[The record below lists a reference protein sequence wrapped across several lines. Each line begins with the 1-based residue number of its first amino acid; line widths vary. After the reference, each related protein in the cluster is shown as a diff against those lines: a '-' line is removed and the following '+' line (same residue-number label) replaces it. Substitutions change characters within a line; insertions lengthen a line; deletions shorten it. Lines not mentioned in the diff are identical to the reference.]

1 MQLVLGNALLTNRS
15 KMRLF
20 EIIVSVLV
28 GGFAVAFALSLFVEE
43 RALSL
48 QVLVVL
54 VLLLLA
60 FVAIKYWNS
69 SGTTIKYKR
78 VQPPLKNEKPLNTTD
93 LNKILTLLEK
103 YQYSGKSYYRLG
115 LSLGLLHR
123 TLDIIKTDNNNS
135 VEHCLREVLTKW
147 LEKADNVEKPTWSA
161 LVAALRSINQNAVA
175 EEIDRETDPVSLIIE
190 NHRDALSQS
199 IQENLTQIARHLSYE
214 LEIKSLESLHGS
226 PSEKIEVLLKTIKN
240 AVYENYKSILKFA
253 DVLCKFP
260 AVRSVRNDIQ
270 KNYSKSFVTQIYY
283 IIHTYVI
290 GEKIVDNSIEVRA
303 MGRNG
308 DPIKVPLNFS
318 LECKEMRNKWA
329 IAVDSAIKVIAVE
342 VEEQELK
349 GFLQIQTSNSDVKEK
364 LNACHSTGEIMQI
377 IIDHC
382 SLVDLTLLEGIIERF
397 KIEEAKEHINE
408 YKEIKDDFCSI
419 SLHSLLNE
427 TIGYPSSLKCET
439 LQLSVDKS
447 IDERTLK
454 DVQDLI
460 AIAFE
465 SFALNVRI
473 AVIKEGNSFTITCSF
488 PLALS
493 ESLIAT
499 ALKNLEQLK
508 KEGLIKMTIGY
519 STVYSQNKTKMET
532 VEKFKKL
539 IFSPLTST
547 WSSHLEREKSQH
559 ITSVYSSGSTIKQLL
574 VSLNVQLIRSEASSN
589 AERKLIQE
597 LLLTKKINDLQ
608 KDDIRIKELMKEK
621 QEEIEAH
628 KQLENFKAA
637 AKKEK
642 EEMLLQ
648 IKNEKSIE
656 AESDLKGSK
665 YNHLDDEKEDT
676 SSQSSSEYQDPKEKI
691 HVYDDELPGFIQL
704 TNPSLMTCQEVISKL
719 ESNEYLLRQLSLQ
732 AAQLLIPAL
741 LNENT
746 IEQLRI
752 CDTPLASD
760 FILSLSPHLSS
771 NKSIYKLELSNDTI
785 DDDGIN
791 TLVCS
796 LKENT
801 SITTLNLSYNSGI
814 TSVSVQP
821 LKELIFNNKQ
831 LCSLSILYTSID
843 SDGVLSLVETLK
855 TNQIS
860 IFLHKKNEEA
870 CSSLPYYDAIK
881 KRLIF

>member
-270 KNYSKSFVTQIYY
+270 KNYS
-283 IIHTYVI
+283 
-290 GEKIVDNSIEVRA
+290 EKIVDNSIEVRA

-559 ITSVYSSGSTIKQLL
+559 ITSVYNSSGTMKQLL
-574 VSLNVQLIRSEASSN
+574 VSLNVQLINCEASSN
-589 AERKLIQE
+589 EERKVFQDLLAEKTALVKKVENEGDSGIQE
-597 LLLTKKINDLQ
+597 LKLVI
-608 KDDIRIKELMKEK
+608 KEK
-621 QEEIEAH
+621 QDEIKALQFSLRDATGATRLQELKLMIEEKQVEIKALQFSLSNATERGNIAAEENKELNERIET
-628 KQLENFKAA
+628 QLRISRAKDQKIEDLKAA
-637 AKKEK
+637 AIREK
-642 EEMLLQ
+642 IEMTKTEKDYELQ
-648 IKNEKSIE
+648 IEALKTAMKENEKIIEQSGIKDLSIIIREKDKAIAELQELIMGGNLE
-656 AESDLKGSK
+656 ASSDPESQIK
-665 YNHLDDEKEDT
+665 YLNIIIREKDKTIAELQHLDEMAHLEE
-676 SSQSSSEYQDPKEKI
+676 SSDSGN
-691 HVYDDELPGFIQL
+691 LFI
-704 TNPSLMTCQEVISKL
+704 VFKL
-719 ESNEYLLRQLSLQ
+719 IMNNYRLR
-732 AAQLLIPAL
+732 
-741 LNENT
+741 
-746 IEQLRI
+746 
-752 CDTPLASD
+752 
-760 FILSLSPHLSS
+760 
-771 NKSIYKLELSNDTI
+771 
-785 DDDGIN
+785 
-791 TLVCS
+791 
-796 LKENT
+796 
-801 SITTLNLSYNSGI
+801 TT
-814 TSVSVQP
+814 
-821 LKELIFNNKQ
+821 F
-831 LCSLSILYTSID
+831 
-843 SDGVLSLVETLK
+843 K
-855 TNQIS
+855 T
-860 IFLHKKNEEA
+860 
-870 CSSLPYYDAIK
+870 
-881 KRLIF
+881 

>member
-1 MQLVLGNALLTNRS
+1 
-15 KMRLF
+15 MRLF

-270 KNYSKSFVTQIYY
+270 KNYS
-283 IIHTYVI
+283 
-290 GEKIVDNSIEVRA
+290 EKIVDNSIEVRA

-519 STVYSQNKTKMET
+519 STVYSQNK
-532 VEKFKKL
+532 
-539 IFSPLTST
+539 
-547 WSSHLEREKSQH
+547 
-559 ITSVYSSGSTIKQLL
+559 
-574 VSLNVQLIRSEASSN
+574 
-589 AERKLIQE
+589 ERKLIQE

-656 AESDLKGSK
+656 AESDLKGETITGSK

-691 HVYDDELPGFIQL
+691 HVYDDELPDTHEEDGDQAD
-704 TNPSLMTCQEVISKL
+704 
-719 ESNEYLLRQLSLQ
+719 ESSDTVEIESCSSAR
-732 AAQLLIPAL
+732 LIGGTSTQRRHIILAHR
-741 LNENT
+741 
-746 IEQLRI
+746 RI
-752 CDTPLASD
+752 CSKFSRASKYVKNNSHYRRW
-760 FILSLSPHLSS
+760 FGKYFLLCALIVRRVLSS
-771 NKSIYKLELSNDTI
+771 CYNGIRRNTVTYRINDSKCKSNWNAFTYKGSKTVYPCPAFHSKRVYCVRSGAPTKE
-785 DDDGIN
+785 GILMHEW
-791 TLVCS
+791 THAFGR
-796 LKENT
+796 T
-801 SITTLNLSYNSGI
+801 SDYAYGA
-814 TSVSVQP
+814 
-821 LKELIFNNKQ
+821 KNNQK
-831 LCSLSILYTSID
+831 LA
-843 SDGVLSLVETLK
+843 K
-855 TNQIS
+855 TR
-860 IFLHKKNEEA
+860 
-870 CSSLPYYDAIK
+870 PYRAIK
-881 KRLIF
+881 NADSYEYFICIVTYG